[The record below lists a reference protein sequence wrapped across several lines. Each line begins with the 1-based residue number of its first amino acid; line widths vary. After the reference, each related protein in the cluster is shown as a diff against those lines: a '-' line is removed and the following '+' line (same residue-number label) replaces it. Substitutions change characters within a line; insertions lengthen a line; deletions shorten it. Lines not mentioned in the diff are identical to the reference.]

1 MQIPIKP
8 LVQQSKQSKDVSTV
22 WQFLAKNQSGA
33 MYELVGEE
41 GESRRRYVT
50 LNQINLSVGP
60 NGSKKEKMLIVR
72 DVSDLQEL
80 TMYA

>member
-1 MQIPIKP
+1 
-8 LVQQSKQSKDVSTV
+8 
-22 WQFLAKNQSGA
+22 
-33 MYELVGEE
+33 MYELVGDV

-60 NGSKKEKMLIVR
+60 NGSKKEKMLIAR

-80 TMYA
+80 TVYA

>member
-1 MQIPIKP
+1 
-8 LVQQSKQSKDVSTV
+8 
-22 WQFLAKNQSGA
+22 
-33 MYELVGEE
+33 MYELLVGEDNE
-41 GESRRRYVT
+41 TRRRYIT

-80 TMYA
+80 TVYAK

>member
-1 MQIPIKP
+1 
-8 LVQQSKQSKDVSTV
+8 
-22 WQFLAKNQSGA
+22 
-33 MYELVGEE
+33 MYELVGE
-41 GESRRRYVT
+41 ESRRRYVT

-80 TMYA
+80 TVYAQ

>member
-1 MQIPIKP
+1 
-8 LVQQSKQSKDVSTV
+8 
-22 WQFLAKNQSGA
+22 
-33 MYELVGEE
+33 MYELVG

-60 NGSKKEKMLIVR
+60 NGTKKEKMLIAR

-80 TMYA
+80 TVYA

>member
-1 MQIPIKP
+1 
-8 LVQQSKQSKDVSTV
+8 
-22 WQFLAKNQSGA
+22 
-33 MYELVGEE
+33 MYELVDEDG
-41 GESRRRYVT
+41 GSRRSRYVT

-80 TMYA
+80 TVYAK